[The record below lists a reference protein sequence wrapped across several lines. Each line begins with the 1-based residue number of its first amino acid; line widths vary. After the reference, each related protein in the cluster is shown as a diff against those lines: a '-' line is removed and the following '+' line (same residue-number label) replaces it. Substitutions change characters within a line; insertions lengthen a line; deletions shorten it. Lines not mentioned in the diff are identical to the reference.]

1 MQKSK
6 KKRTKKRAGTESLT
20 VINLGNTVIIK
31 DRSSPVIAISSVAML
46 VITVICAVAMR
57 AAHRSPLFWTVAV
70 ALVAGLTYSAVKAIL
85 AKMVLDANKMT
96 MTIYNPSAKCYK
108 FSDVNY
114 VDSGTVNDRNGEEV
128 FIVTVYMG
136 DGRRSI
142 DVATYSKEQAKEVE
156 RLMCAMF
163 SYTGDTDESEDKA
176 DEAENEE
183 QQVKISDFKRSTVL
197 SYRVPRFIEKDARK
211 SDKMVKLAHRRAE
224 ERAGD
229 VSGDEPEFINKRVL
243 VPPRPTPKPEIE
255 EKPDPLRDAPELIKK
270 ADPNVPAKAT
280 DKAND
285 NAPKPEIEENPDP
298 LRDAPELIKKTDQNE
313 PVKTAVETDEH
324 TSDPQPELEYEPL
337 GDIPELIKKQAAE
350 ETREPEA
357 NIPDSTTEPDTPSY
371 DETYVHECTLFKDYN
386 TRRQDT
392 NE

>member
-163 SYTGDTDESEDKA
+163 SSGVSSLISA
-176 DEAENEE
+176 NEY
-183 QQVKISDFKRSTVL
+183 VKNKFFKNSPKKHMVIFTLIIILLGWVLSLFGFANLVGTVYPICGYFGFIVLVFLLTKLFKLKRSDFRDNKCAC
-197 SYRVPRFIEKDARK
+197 KD
-211 SDKMVKLAHRRAE
+211 
-224 ERAGD
+224 
-229 VSGDEPEFINKRVL
+229 
-243 VPPRPTPKPEIE
+243 
-255 EKPDPLRDAPELIKK
+255 
-270 ADPNVPAKAT
+270 
-280 DKAND
+280 
-285 NAPKPEIEENPDP
+285 
-298 LRDAPELIKKTDQNE
+298 
-313 PVKTAVETDEH
+313 
-324 TSDPQPELEYEPL
+324 
-337 GDIPELIKKQAAE
+337 
-350 ETREPEA
+350 
-357 NIPDSTTEPDTPSY
+357 
-371 DETYVHECTLFKDYN
+371 
-386 TRRQDT
+386 
-392 NE
+392 